1 MRQLSVARQM
11 LTSPRGGLMERLA
24 NQANRASPKLGIFR
38 VVDDFL
44 VETKGP
50 RLEEFRSKGE
60 IKQWI
65 ASKASQEW
73 KARVEGSSV

>member
-1 MRQLSVARQM
+1 
-11 LTSPRGGLMERLA
+11 MERIA
-24 NQANRASPKLGIFR
+24 NQANRTSPKLGIFR
-38 VVDDFL
+38 IVDDFL

-73 KARVEGSSV
+73 KARVEGSSTSSHLPLLQGPRHPRVP